1 MIRRV
6 RRVAQLDTILD
17 YMEHWAAVHPNKCF
31 SVFLDRH
38 GKPRETYTYQS
49 FDDRTRFLA
58 GYIHDETALQRGDRV
73 ALVYTPGLEMV
84 AAFFA
89 CVRIGAIPVPVPP
102 VMSVANGGASRLRSV
117 MLDSG
122 AALALAD
129 SSFASG
135 SRGNGAAGD
144 QASPED
150 PLAGLG
156 VQWLAT
162 DRLQGAA
169 RGDVAD
175 NPIQTLFLQYT
186 SGSTGDPKGVIV
198 SHQNVIHNC
207 RSMIDHQAIGV
218 SWLPQFHD
226 LGLIGY
232 YLFQAI
238 TGGTT
243 YGFSPLDFLRRPI
256 LWLEALSQY
265 KATYTSSPNFGFE
278 YCLSPERVPDDQL
291 EGLDLS
297 SVQVFMNAAEP
308 VRPSTYR
315 GFLERFAKYGL
326 RPAAHVAAY
335 GLAENTLAVSNLG
348 QRSVKID
355 RAALH
360 ARTVVMAA
368 QDAPADRHLELVSCG
383 KPLEGIHVRIVDPDT
398 RAAVGG
404 DGIGEIW
411 IAGQSTCQGYWNK
424 PELSE
429 HVFDNSIADDS
440 NGAHSYLR
448 TGDLGFLAEG
458 ELFVCGR
465 LKDVIILRG
474 QNYYPEDLETA
485 VEESS
490 EKVQT
495 GSVAAFR
502 GPDGE
507 ERLVVVVGLRNQG
520 DPPHPDEISR
530 SLRLHGYTGPHTIV
544 FVRRQAIKRTTSG
557 KVARSLTREK
567 WLDGNLRTIET
578 HMRDG
583 DGAGLSWAAST
594 LDVQSHYERFL
605 ETYALSGDEDARP
618 GEAGLDSLAMAELLV
633 ILEGAIIQT
642 GDQDLQ
648 EELHI
653 PLLQRLTVS
662 EISALVRGFQ
672 RSPDD
677 WAISLHAKLSEVKR
691 EREESEAAAM
701 RRDALLDVQ
710 GTAVPRADGTF
721 RHVLLTGATGF
732 LGPYLLR
739 SLLDQTSAVY
749 TVLVR
754 AVDPAAARMRMRT
767 DLEAAGLYDA
777 RTAEVFDARVHA
789 ICGDLASPRLG
800 LSERAWLQLAETID
814 TIVHNGAWVDY
825 ILDYEALRPAN
836 VEGTRELLKLARAS
850 SRKQV
855 HFVSSTTIFGW
866 TGKRE
871 LLEQDSNPEMAG
883 LDFGYAQTK
892 WVSEQLVLQAR
903 EQDVDARIYRPAF
916 LTASTDGLGHST
928 DIVVRLLSFMIKYGV
943 APNAD
948 IQLSFMPVDIAAHN
962 IVAVMTSSAEPTGPV
977 LHVTIDEYFNMVDL
991 TTQISKDYEIPFRYV
1006 NLEQFSHE
1014 MKKLCTPDDPVF
1026 PLVDFV
1032 ARAHSKVI
1040 VMEGKRYRNTAF
1052 RKALKHSGAGV
1063 PDASLQET
1071 VSFLMTHMRAEG
1083 MLPHS

>member
-1 MIRRV
+1 M
-6 RRVAQLDTILD
+6 DTILD
-17 YMEHWAAVHPNKCF
+17 YLGHWAAVHPDKCF

-38 GKPRETYTYQS
+38 GKARETYTYQS
-49 FDDRTRFLA
+49 FEARTRFLA
-58 GYIHDETALQRGDRV
+58 EYINDETPLQRGDRV
-73 ALVYTPGLEMV
+73 ALVYPPGLEMV
-84 AAFFA
+84 AAFVA
-89 CVRIGAIPVPVPP
+89 SVRMGVIPVPVPP
-102 VMSVANGGASRLRSV
+102 VTSVANGGASRLGSV

-122 AALALAD
+122 AALILTD
-129 SSFASG
+129 SSFGPGTS
-135 SRGNGAAGD
+135 GNGEAGD
-144 QASPED
+144 HAAPDD
-150 PLAGLG
+150 PLARLG

-175 NPIQTLFLQYT
+175 DPIQTLFLQYT

-232 YLFQAI
+232 YLFQII

-243 YGFSPLDFLRRPI
+243 YGFSPLDFLRRPV
-256 LWLEALSQY
+256 LWLETLSRYQ
-265 KATYTSSPNFGFE
+265 ATYTSSPNFGFE

-335 GLAENTLAVSNLG
+335 GLAENTLAVSNSG
-348 QRSVKID
+348 RRSVKID
-355 RAALH
+355 RGALQ

-368 QDAPADRHLELVSCG
+368 EEAPGDQHLELVSCG
-383 KPLEGIHVRIVDPDT
+383 KPLDGIHVRIVDPDT
-398 RAAVGG
+398 GAAVGG

-411 IAGQSTCQGYWNK
+411 VAGQSTCQGYWNK

-440 NGAHSYLR
+440 NGARSYLR

-474 QNYYPEDLETA
+474 QNYYPEDLEAA
-485 VEESS
+485 VEKSS
-490 EKVQT
+490 AKIQT

-530 SLRLHGYTGPHTIV
+530 SLRAYGYTGPHTIV
-544 FVRRQAIKRTTSG
+544 FVRRQAVKRTTSG
-557 KVARSLTREK
+557 KVARSLTRDK
-567 WLDGNLRTIET
+567 WLDGGLRTIAT

-583 DGAGLSWAAST
+583 DGAELNWAAST

-605 ETYALSGDEDARP
+605 EAYALSGDEEARP

-633 ILEGAIIQT
+633 ILERAVIQT

-672 RSPDD
+672 RGPDD
-677 WAISLHAKLSEVKR
+677 WAVSLHAKLDEVKR
-691 EREESEAAAM
+691 EREASEAAAM
-701 RRDALLDVQ
+701 RRDAVLDAQ
-710 GTAVPRADGTF
+710 GASAIPRADGIF
-721 RHVLLTGATGF
+721 EHVLLTGATGF

-754 AVDPAAARMRMRT
+754 AGDAEAARERLRT
-767 DLEAAGLYDA
+767 DLVAAGLYGQ

-800 LSERAWLQLAETID
+800 LSDRVWLQLAETID

-825 ILDYEALRPAN
+825 ILDYEALRPSN
-836 VEGTRELLKLARAS
+836 VEGTRELIELACAS
-850 SRKQV
+850 SRKQL

-892 WVSEQLVLQAR
+892 WVCEQLLLQAR
-903 EQDVDARIYRPAF
+903 EQGVDARIYRPAF
-916 LTASTDGLGHST
+916 LTASTAGLGHST

-962 IVAVMTSSAEPTGPV
+962 MAAVMTSPAEPAGPV
-977 LHVTIDEYFNMVDL
+977 LHVTIDDYFNMVDL
-991 TTQISKDYEIPFRYV
+991 TTQISKDYGIPFRYV
-1006 NLEQFSHE
+1006 NLEQFSRE
-1014 MKKLCTPDDPVF
+1014 MKKLCTAEDPVF

-1032 ARAHSKVI
+1032 ARAHSKVL
-1040 VMEGKRYRNTAF
+1040 VMEGKRYRNTEF
-1052 RKALKHSGAGV
+1052 RLALKRSGAGV
-1063 PDASLQET
+1063 QNASLQET
-1071 VSFLMTHMRAEG
+1071 VSFLMAHLKAEG
-1083 MLPHS
+1083 MLPRG